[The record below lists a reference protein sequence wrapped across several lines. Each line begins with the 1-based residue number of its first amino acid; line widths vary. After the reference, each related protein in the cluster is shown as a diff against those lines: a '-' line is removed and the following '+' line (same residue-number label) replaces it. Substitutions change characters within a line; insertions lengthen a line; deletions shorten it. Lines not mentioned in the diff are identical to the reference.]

1 MPLQKLQ
8 FRPGINRELTSYNN
22 EGGWFACD
30 RIRFRFGSPES
41 IGGWDNYMSES
52 FLGSCR
58 NLKIWTSVDGTNFVF
73 LGTNKK
79 TYIESG
85 NVLTDITPV
94 GSAIAAGTITFSATA
109 SDATITVSHTSH
121 GLQTGDFVVIANAAS
136 LGGNITAAVLNQEY
150 EVTKV
155 DANSYTFEAREV
167 ATIISITTDGVI
179 GGTPVLAN
187 GSDTGNGGASTTADY
202 LLATGLDST
211 VPGTGWASGTWSRG
225 TWSSSS
231 SSTGLTSQLRIWFS
245 DTFGEDLVANIMDG
259 AIYYWDKSLK
269 FEQPDPRMV
278 TLASLSSD
286 STCPTLAHQVLVS
299 DVDRHVMALGCDA
312 ENDIGT
318 QDPLLIRWSDQEN
331 PLVWESTA
339 TNTAGSLRLG
349 SGNAIVAAAET
360 RQQTLVLT
368 DTAAYAVQF
377 LGPPYTFGAT
387 LVSDNSTIAGPLAM
401 ASVDDTV
408 FWMGAAEFY
417 VYTGTVRK
425 LQCPLREF
433 VFSDFNVAQRE
444 KVTAALNSA
453 FGEIWWFYA
462 SAGATENDRYVVF
475 NYEQQIWYYGT
486 LPRLAW
492 TDRGIKNF
500 PIAASVDGHLYS
512 HEVGST
518 DGSTE
523 PASSINAFVQSADL
537 DIGDGNNFFFIRRLL
552 PDVTFRDTTSSPATV
567 IMTLKGKRFPGNDYT
582 NTEAETITRSVSVSA
597 NVIEQYTEQV
607 HVRVRGRLFS
617 LRVESTE
624 AGTAWRLGT
633 PLIDIRPDGRQ

>member
-1 MPLQKLQ
+1 M
-8 FRPGINRELTSYNN
+8 
-22 EGGWFACD
+22 
-30 RIRFRFGSPES
+30 
-41 IGGWDNYMSES
+41 
-52 FLGSCR
+52 
-58 NLKIWTSVDGTNFVF
+58 
-73 LGTNKK
+73 
-79 TYIESG
+79 
-85 NVLTDITPV
+85 
-94 GSAIAAGTITFSATA
+94 
-109 SDATITVSHTSH
+109 
-121 GLQTGDFVVIANAAS
+121 
-136 LGGNITAAVLNQEY
+136 
-150 EVTKV
+150 
-155 DANSYTFEAREV
+155 
-167 ATIISITTDGVI
+167 
-179 GGTPVLAN
+179 
-187 GSDTGNGGASTTADY
+187 
-202 LLATGLDST
+202 
-211 VPGTGWASGTWSRG
+211 
-225 TWSSSS
+225 
-231 SSTGLTSQLRIWFS
+231 
-245 DTFGEDLVANIMDG
+245 
-259 AIYYWDKSLK
+259 
-269 FEQPDPRMV
+269 
-278 TLASLSSD
+278 
-286 STCPTLAHQVLVS
+286 
-299 DVDRHVMALGCDA
+299 
-312 ENDIGT
+312 
-318 QDPLLIRWSDQEN
+318 
-331 PLVWESTA
+331 WESTA